1 MTIADWAL
9 VISICS
15 AMVSLAGF
23 VWNVWSKFIYPK
35 PRVSV
40 SLQFMTMMVPSPH
53 DKYSVTGGENE
64 ALSATNMGPIAVTLY
79 VVVAA
84 KSRRNW
90 LRLKPAAT
98 AVLNP
103 LPRFPNYPGEFD
115 VTTGPFAGG
124 LPKKVEVGDQFA
136 VYFVPDHAG
145 LARDEIDRVGFSDT
159 FGRTHWAPKKHLVE
173 ARKHIR
179 EACNKAGK
187 VY

>member
-64 ALSATNMGPIAVTLY
+64 ALS
-79 VVVAA
+79 A